1 MTPPIYP
8 PPAVLSTSP
17 ASQGYVGW
25 TGKPAQTVQAGLIMP
40 TAGRLELVRIQALG
54 TLVTNIVMHASTSSV
69 GLTTAQCFAG
79 LYTAAGVLMSATA
92 DQSTAWLSGGLKPMA
107 LTVAQPVTYGAFYY
121 VGFYANTATS
131 LPTFSRMMNSSS
143 AIGNAGLAA
152 PNFDFATANTGLTT
166 ALPDPFTTQTGGN
179 TAWWVALS

>member
-1 MTPPIYP
+1 MPPLYP
-8 PPAVLSTSP
+8 PAAVLSTAP

-25 TGKPAQTVQAGLIMP
+25 TGKSSQTVQAGLIVQ
-40 TAGRLELVRIQALG
+40 TAGRLELVRIQVLG
-54 TLVTNIVMHASTSSV
+54 TLVTNIVLHTTTTAT
-69 GLTTAQCFAG
+69 GLTTGQCFAG

-92 DQSTAWLSGGLKPMA
+92 DQSVAWATGGLKSMA
-107 LTVAQPVTYGAFYY
+107 LTAPQAVTYGAFYY

>member
-1 MTPPIYP
+1 MAPPLYP

-25 TGKPAQTVQAGLIMP
+25 TGKPSQTVQAGTIMP
-40 TAGRLELVRIQALG
+40 TAGILNLVRIQALG
-54 TLVTNIVMHASTSSV
+54 SLVTNIVMHASTSSV
-69 GLTTAQCFAG
+69 GLTVGQCFAG
-79 LYTAAGVLMSATA
+79 LYTAAGVLMSSTA
-92 DQSTAWLSGGLKPMA
+92 DQSTAWLSGGLKSMPLA
-107 LTVAQPVTYGAFYY
+107 VAQPVTVNAFYY

-131 LPTFSRMMNSSS
+131 LPTFSRMLNSNT
-143 AIGNAGLAA
+143 AITNAGLAA
-152 PNFDFATANTGLTT
+152 PGFDFATANTGLTT